1 MSRCTLFVFLGVQRG
16 LWGLK
21 GSTGKVRREAPNNN
35 CGEAATTTPHFSLLT
50 PNFEKLYSVLM
61 NDMMIKEIR
70 PWPRTE
76 PNSSART
83 AGQRL

>member
-1 MSRCTLFVFLGVQRG
+1 MGSLGSE
-16 LWGLK
+16 
-21 GSTGKVRREAPNNN
+21 GSTGKVRREAPNDKI
-35 CGEAATTTPHFSLLT
+35 AAKPPTPLLTPHFSLLT

-61 NDMMIKEIR
+61 NDMMIKEVR

>member
-1 MSRCTLFVFLGVQRG
+1 MRYVFLVALFLYFRG
-16 LWGLK
+16 STGSLGSE
-21 GSTGKVRREAPNNN
+21 GSTGKVRREAPNDKI
-35 CGEAATTTPHFSLLT
+35 AAKPPPSLLT

-61 NDMMIKEIR
+61 NDMMIKEMR

>member
-1 MSRCTLFVFLGVQRG
+1 ME
-16 LWGLK
+16 
-21 GSTGKVRREAPNNN
+21 VRRFHMMMRR
-35 CGEAATTTPHFSLLT
+35 TTPVEPTEPVEPAEPLSHVIKGRHAPGANSE
-50 PNFEKLYSVLM
+50 NLYSVLM

>member
-1 MSRCTLFVFLGVQRG
+1 MSRCTLIVLLEVQRV

-21 GSTGKVRREAPNNN
+21 VQRGRCGAKRRMIKLRRSR
-35 CGEAATTTPHFSLLT
+35 HHHSSLLT